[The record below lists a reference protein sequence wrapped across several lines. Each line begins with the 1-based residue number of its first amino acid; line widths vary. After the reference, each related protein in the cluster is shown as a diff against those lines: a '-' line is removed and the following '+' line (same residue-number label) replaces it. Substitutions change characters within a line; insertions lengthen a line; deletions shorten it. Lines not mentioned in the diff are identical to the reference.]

1 MSMLLAIDFDG
12 TLATHD
18 TVDWFSARWAPDDF
32 EAADQ
37 ALARGEITLDEC
49 LAAQIANITATR
61 EEVTGFLV
69 DTVAI
74 RPGARELFA
83 FCAAHDIEPIVV
95 SAGFESLIHAILQA
109 HGFDLS
115 VSAHE
120 VDFTPEGMRVRFR
133 ERALCDHC
141 GERCKRDEVVALAAG
156 RRVAYVGDGY
166 SDLCA
171 AEDAELRFARA
182 GLTEHLEREGFSYLP
197 FENMH
202 DVRVGLAAA
211 LGVPPTPNR

>member
-1 MSMLLAIDFDG
+1 MLLALDFDG

-18 TVDWFSARWAPDDF
+18 TVDWFSARWAPEDF
-32 EAADQ
+32 EAADA
-37 ALARGEITLDEC
+37 ALARGEITLDDC
-49 LAAQIANITATR
+49 LQAQIANITATR
-61 EEVTGFLV
+61 EEVTAFLV

-74 RPGARELFA
+74 RPGARELFD
-83 FCAAHDIEPIVV
+83 FCALHGIEPVVV
-95 SAGFESLIHAILQA
+95 SAGFASLIHAILHA
-109 HGFDLS
+109 HGFDLP

-120 VDFTPEGMRVRFR
+120 VDFTPDGMRVRFR
-133 ERALCDHC
+133 ERLLCDRC
-141 GERCKRDEVVALAAG
+141 GERCKRDEVAALARG

-182 GLTEHLEREGFSYLP
+182 GLVTHLEAEGCDYLP

-202 DVRVGLAAA
+202 DVRVGLADA
-211 LGVPPTPNR
+211 LGVAPSPGR

>member
-1 MSMLLAIDFDG
+1 VSMLLAIDFDG

-18 TVDWFSARWAPDDF
+18 TVDWFSARWAPEDF
-32 EAADQ
+32 EAADL
-37 ALARGEITLDEC
+37 ALANGEITLDQC
-49 LAAQIANITATR
+49 LAQQIANITATR
-61 EEVTGFLV
+61 EEVTNFLV

-83 FCAAHDIEPIVV
+83 FCAEHDIEPIVV

-109 HGFDLS
+109 HGFDLR

-120 VDFTPEGMRVRFR
+120 VEFGPEGMRVRFR
-133 ERALCDHC
+133 ERVLCGHC
-141 GERCKRDEVVALAAG
+141 GERCKRDEVALLAAG

-171 AEDAELRFARA
+171 AEEADLRFARA
-182 GLTEHLEREGFSYLP
+182 SLVTHLEREGFAYVP

-202 DVRVGLAAA
+202 DVRSGLATA
-211 LGVPPTPNR
+211 LGVASSPDR

>member
-18 TVDWFSARWAPDDF
+18 TVDWFSARWAPEDF
-32 EAADQ
+32 EAADL
-37 ALARGEITLDEC
+37 ALANGEITLDAC
-49 LAAQIANITATR
+49 LAQQIANITATR
-61 EEVTGFLV
+61 EEVT
-69 DTVAI
+69 AI

-83 FCAAHDIEPIVV
+83 FCAEHDIEPIVV

-109 HGFDLS
+109 HGFDLR

-120 VDFTPEGMRVRFR
+120 VEFGPEGMRVRFR
-133 ERALCDHC
+133 ERAMCDHC
-141 GERCKRDEVVALAAG
+141 GERCKRDEVVGLAAG

-171 AEDAELRFARA
+171 AEDAEVRFARA
-182 GLTEHLEREGFSYLP
+182 SLITHLEREGFPYVP

-202 DVRVGLAAA
+202 DVRLGLADA
-211 LGVPPTPNR
+211 LGVAP

>member
-18 TVDWFSARWAPDDF
+18 TVDWFSARWAPEDF
-32 EAADQ
+32 EAADL
-37 ALARGEITLDEC
+37 ALANGEITLDAC
-49 LAAQIANITATR
+49 LAQQIANITATR
-61 EEVTGFLV
+61 EEVTAFLV

-83 FCAAHDIEPIVV
+83 FCAEHDIEPIVV

-109 HGFDLS
+109 HGFDLR

-120 VDFTPEGMRVRFR
+120 VEFGPEGMRVRFR

-141 GERCKRDEVVALAAG
+141 GERCKRDEVAMLAAG

-171 AEDAELRFARA
+171 AEEAEVRFARA
-182 GLTEHLEREGFSYLP
+182 SLITHLEREGFSYIP

-202 DVRVGLAAA
+202 DVRIGLADA
-211 LGVPPTPNR
+211 LGVAP

>member
-1 MSMLLAIDFDG
+1 MLLAIDFDG

-18 TVDWFSARWAPDDF
+18 TVDWFSARWAPEDF

-37 ALARGEITLDEC
+37 ALARGEITLDQC
-49 LAAQIANITATR
+49 LAQQIENITATR
-61 EEVTGFLV
+61 EEVTAFLV

-74 RPGARELFA
+74 RPGARELFE

-95 SAGFESLIHAILQA
+95 SAGFESLIHAVLQA
-109 HGFDLS
+109 HGFDLAI
-115 VSAHE
+115 SAHE
-120 VDFTPEGMRVRFR
+120 VDFTAEGMRVRFR
-133 ERALCDHC
+133 ERALCEHC
-141 GERCKRDEVVALAAG
+141 GERCKRDEVAALAAG

-171 AEDAELRFARA
+171 AEEAEVRFARA
-182 GLTEHLEREGFSYLP
+182 SLITHLEGAGYPYVP

-202 DVRVGLAAA
+202 DVRHGLAEA
-211 LGVPPTPNR
+211 LGVAPQPDR

>member
-18 TVDWFSARWAPDDF
+18 TVDWFSARWAPEDF
-32 EAADQ
+32 EAADL
-37 ALARGEITLDEC
+37 ALANGEITLDQC
-49 LAAQIANITATR
+49 LAQQIANITATR
-61 EEVTGFLV
+61 EEVTNFLV

-83 FCAAHDIEPIVV
+83 FCAEHDIEPIVV

-109 HGFDLS
+109 HGFDLA

-120 VDFTPEGMRVRFR
+120 VEFGPDGMRVRFR

-141 GERCKRDEVVALAAG
+141 GERCKRDEVAALAAG

-171 AEDAELRFARA
+171 AEEAEVRFARA
-182 GLTEHLEREGFSYLP
+182 SLITHLEREGYPYIP

-202 DVRVGLAAA
+202 DVRLGLAEA
-211 LGVPPTPNR
+211 LGVASSPDR